1 MVRVQTAPGTSITKH
16 MGGGDT
22 ANDAEFVSGK
32 PAMAAVWRVQQ
43 LPGGGQHLRLPAV
56 QWRSLRQLLCL
67 LPWLVHR
74 V

>member
-32 PAMAAVWRVQQ
+32 QAMAAVWRVQQ

-56 QWRSLRQLLCL
+56 Q
-67 LPWLVHR
+67 
-74 V
+74 